1 MLAAGMVLTP
11 LLKSVEVTVAVQLP
25 VPAAVTVT
33 SPRSPL
39 IDVAPAGAVPRSA
52 RAGTLMVSVV
62 RSCNARPA
70 LVAMVTALD
79 AAAGCAGTPASPAAT
94 AAASRTGLIRAT
106 DMITRFPVLQLGA
119 AD

>member
-62 RSCNARPA
+62 MSWNARLSA
-70 LVAMVTALD
+70 VTFQSCAGLPQAR
-79 AAAGCAGTPASPAAT
+79 AAAGRRRAGHGCRS
-94 AAASRTGLIRAT
+94 S
-106 DMITRFPVLQLGA
+106 
-119 AD
+119 